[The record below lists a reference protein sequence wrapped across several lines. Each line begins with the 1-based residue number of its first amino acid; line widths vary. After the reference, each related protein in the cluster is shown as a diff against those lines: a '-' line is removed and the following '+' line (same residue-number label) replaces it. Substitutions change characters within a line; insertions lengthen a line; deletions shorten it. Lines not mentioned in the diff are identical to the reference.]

1 MIPLVDLK
9 KQYASIAEEIGDGL
23 SRVLTSSQ
31 YILGEEVIKFE
42 EEFAEYLEVGYVI
55 GVGSGT
61 EALHLSLVEAGIG
74 AGDEVIVPANT
85 YIATA
90 LGVSYTGATPV
101 FVDINEDTFNIDST
115 ALKGL
120 VTEKTKAIIPVHL
133 YGQSADMDEVMAIAG
148 ECGLTVIED
157 ACQAHGARYKDKRVG
172 GFGRSSSFSFFPGK
186 NLGAYGDGGAIA
198 TNDPEVIE
206 RLKALRNYG
215 QKEKYHHDVIGFN
228 SRLDSMQ
235 AAVLRV
241 KLRRMDGWNKLRRE
255 AAKLYTSILGDKVMT
270 PALKGDRDH
279 VFHIYAVRVA
289 ERDRVLKEL
298 NGAGIGAGIH
308 YPLPLHLQQCY
319 RGLGY
324 RKGDFPVTE
333 RIAGEE
339 LSLPIFPEIDEAS
352 IHTVA
357 ETLLKAL

>member
-9 KQYASIAEEIGDGL
+9 KQYASIAEEVREGL
-23 SRVLTSSQ
+23 DRVLTSSQ
-31 YILGEEVIKFE
+31 YILGEEVTRFE
-42 EEFAEYLEVGYVI
+42 EEFAEYLDVEYVI

-101 FVDINEDTFNIDST
+101 FADISEDTFNIDSK

-120 VTEKTKAIIPVHL
+120 VTDKTRAIIPVHL

-148 ECGLTVIED
+148 EEGLTVIED
-157 ACQAHGARYKDKRVG
+157 ACQAHGARYKGTRVG

-198 TNDPEVIE
+198 TNDPDVAE

-215 QKEKYHHDVIGFN
+215 QKEKYHHGVIGFN

-241 KLRRMDGWNKLRRE
+241 KLRRMDEWNACRRE
-255 AAKLYTSILGDKVMT
+255 AAKLYTSILDGKVKT
-270 PALKGDRDH
+270 PSIAEDRDH

-298 NGAGIGAGIH
+298 NAAGIGAGIH
-308 YPLPLHLQQCY
+308 YPIPLHLQRCY
-319 RGLGY
+319 ADLGY
-324 RKGDFPVTE
+324 KEGDFPVTE

-339 LSLPIFPEIDEAS
+339 LSLPVFPEIDEAS
-352 IHTVA
+352 IKKVA